1 MRKLAIGAK
10 YAMAHK
16 GVLLAREK
24 AHLASLGIAGEK
36 YVELNFLCG
45 FISAHN
51 QNYSASAA
59 LDPSTSGPSLLCT
72 LRCLLLLRPPDRN
85 RSLRSP
91 PDQRG
96 LGAGGVPPAGGTLQG
111 HRV

>member
-59 LDPSTSGPSLLCT
+59 LDPSTSGPLPATLPCLLT
-72 LRCLLLLRPPDRN
+72 LRRHRIDTA
-85 RSLRSP
+85 RSRQS
-91 PDQRG
+91 
-96 LGAGGVPPAGGTLQG
+96 T
-111 HRV
+111 

>member
-51 QNYSASAA
+51 QNYSASDA
-59 LDPSTSGPSLLCT
+59 LDPSTSGPSCGPAMLAPPE
-72 LRCLLLLRPPDRN
+72 RPPDRY

-96 LGAGGVPPAGGTLQG
+96 LGVRGVPPAGGTLQG

>member
-51 QNYSASAA
+51 QNYSASDA
-59 LDPSTSGPSLLCT
+59 LDPSTSGPLPAT
-72 LRCLLLLRPPDRN
+72 LPCLLLLRGHRIDTA
-85 RSLRSP
+85 LRSP

-96 LGAGGVPPAGGTLQG
+96 LGARGVPTAGGTLQG

>member
-51 QNYSASAA
+51 QNYSASDA
-59 LDPSTSGPSLLCT
+59 LDPSTSGPLPAT
-72 LRCLLLLRPPDRN
+72 LRCLLLLRPPDRY

-96 LGAGGVPPAGGTLQG
+96 LGARRVPTAGGTLQG